1 MSIVDSAS
9 ANGLLSTPLVLPAPL
24 AGALAA
30 LVLVMVVMLLR
41 RSDSATVPRLLI
53 LVSVIAACILVSTA
67 ILDRLE
73 MSERTAEQRALLQ
86 REAQLSVSA
95 ITSGSLACLDGV
107 AGEQVENACEQ
118 SVFADAQST
127 AKAVAYVSA
136 RLSLL
141 ADVAATARGDRDFLA
156 AFATGRRAIELDRY
170 GIAAHVLSVR
180 DGCTAERCAA
190 LAMFEDS
197 AALKANLKVR
207 AFETY
212 VTRYASAWEKPGA
225 AADKEPQTSSV
236 TAAPVA
242 NAAEPPSVAHPLD
255 PKYDFPSSASIPA
268 VSIMNA
274 EPPPPK
280 EQKEQTGTATAH
292 PTGEKPAASAPVP
305 PKRPQ
310 AQAATPPQPPAP
322 R

>member
-1 MSIVDSAS
+1 MSIADSAS

-53 LVSVIAACILVSTA
+53 LVSVIAVCILVSTA

-141 ADVAATARGDRDFLA
+141 ADVAATARGDRDFLT

-280 EQKEQTGTATAH
+280 EQKEQTGTATTH
-292 PTGEKPAASAPVP
+292 PMGEKPAASAPVP

>member
-30 LVLVMVVMLLR
+30 LVLVMVLMLVR
-41 RSDSATVPRLLI
+41 RSDAIVPRLLI
-53 LVSVIAACILVSTA
+53 LVSAIAVCILVTTA
-67 ILDRLE
+67 IFDRLE
-73 MSERTAEQRALLQ
+73 MSDRTREQRALLQ

-107 AGEQVENACEQ
+107 AGEQVENSCEQ

-127 AKAVAYVSA
+127 ARAVAYVSA

-156 AFATGRRAIELDRY
+156 AFAAVRRAIELDRY

-236 TAAPVA
+236 TPAPVA
-242 NAAEPPSVAHPLD
+242 TAAEPPSVAHPLD

-305 PKRPQ
+305 LKRPQ